1 MIRYDGV
8 LIRFHRPYETLP
20 EMFSM
25 SDAGGIGAKRVS
37 SWRGRGGA
45 RLGFARRLPLVILVA
60 LVVGGAAFAQVR
72 WGGWPGTVKP
82 RVDLLELYGNVDIR
96 DVEVA
101 FNETDRITRMLVKE
115 GDRVVKGQLLAALD
129 ERRLKAALARAE
141 AQTAAQRHVLE
152 RLQNG
157 TRPEDIRKARADV
170 DLAKAEVENARRTKA
185 RREALVAKK
194 AASKQE
200 VDDAE
205 AAFDEAEARRA
216 ASQAALDLAV
226 AGPRKEDIAEARAT
240 LEALTAQLELA
251 RVELA
256 DASLH
261 APANGVIQERLL
273 EPGDMASP
281 QKPVFTL
288 ALTDPVWVRAY
299 VAEPDLGKITLG
311 MAAHVQTDS
320 FPGKDYEAWV
330 GFISPTAEFTPK
342 SVEVRE
348 LRTRLVYQ
356 ARIFVNNPA
365 DELRLGMPATVR
377 IDLGQPGA
385 KPHQAGAAGSR

>member
-1 MIRYDGV
+1 MRQSPHTNGTT
-8 LIRFHRPYETLP
+8 PLP
-20 EMFSM
+20 Q
-25 SDAGGIGAKRVS
+25 DRA
-37 SWRGRGGA
+37 
-45 RLGFARRLPLVILVA
+45 GFAKKLLLAILAA
-60 LVVGGAAFAQVR
+60 LVLGGVAFAQVQWR
-72 WGGWPGTVKP
+72 LWPWTTQP
-82 RVDLLELYGNVDIR
+82 PSDLLMLYGNVDIR

-101 FNETDRITRMLVKE
+101 FNESDRITTMLVKE
-115 GDRVVKGQLLAALD
+115 GDHVTKGQLLAVLD

-141 AQTAAQRHVLE
+141 AQTAAQKQVLE
-152 RLQNG
+152 RLLNG

-185 RREALVAKK
+185 RREALVTKK

-200 VDDAE
+200 VDDAQG
-205 AAFDEAEARRA
+205 AFDEAEARQA

-240 LEALTAQLELA
+240 LEAFTAQLELA
-251 RVELA
+251 KVELA

-299 VAEPDLGKITLG
+299 VAEPDVGKLKLG
-311 MAAHVQTDS
+311 MAALVQTDS
-320 FPGKDYEAWV
+320 FPGKNYEAWV

-342 SVEVRE
+342 SVEVLE

-356 ARIFVNNPA
+356 ARVFVKNPA

-377 IDLGQPGA
+377 IDPREPGA
-385 KPHQAGAAGSR
+385 SIRESPAKGSAAR